1 MPKYFYVCA
10 ECEKHFDFYHDMN
23 EKKTSCPA
31 CEVENSLK
39 KLPSYF
45 STKKYEEDSTKTGQ
59 VVKQSIKDFKEDLQ
73 EQKDNLRKEY
83 LETNE

>member
-23 EKKTSCPA
+23 EKKTSCPE
-31 CEVENSLK
+31 CKETKSLK
-39 KLPSYF
+39 KIPSVF
-45 STKKYEEDSTKTGQ
+45 NVKNVEDSTAHTGQ
-59 VVKQSIKDFKEDLQ
+59 VVKQSIQDFKEDLQ